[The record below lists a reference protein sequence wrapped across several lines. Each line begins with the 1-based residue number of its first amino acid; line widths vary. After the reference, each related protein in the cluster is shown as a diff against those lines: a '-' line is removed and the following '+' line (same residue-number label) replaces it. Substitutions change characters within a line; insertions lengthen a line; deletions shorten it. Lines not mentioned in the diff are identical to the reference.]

1 MQQRLN
7 IVVFNYAAVARLDK
21 GEYVVKEATMAKL
34 KSTKVADEAIY
45 SCLQMLGGGIWKSI
59 L

>member
-1 MQQRLN
+1 
-7 IVVFNYAAVARLDK
+7 VFNYAAVARLNK

-34 KSTKVADEAIY
+34 KSTKVADETIQ
-45 SCLQMLGGGIWKSI
+45 LFQMLEVMVIWKSI

>member
-1 MQQRLN
+1 MSVATRLN
-7 IVVFNYAAVARLDK
+7 K

-45 SCLQMLGGGIWKSI
+45 ELSSNVRRLWLYGRLSI
-59 L
+59 GTFIKR

>member
-1 MQQRLN
+1 
-7 IVVFNYAAVARLDK
+7 VFNYAAVALNK

-34 KSTKVADEAIY
+34 KSTKVLMKQSIVVY
-45 SCLQMLGGGIWKSI
+45 KCWRLWLYGSI